1 MPVAARTVA
10 VYLHRAVNGAWE
22 VLLLRRRR
30 ERGPNRWVAAGGV
43 VEHGE
48 SVEEAAR
55 REVVEETG
63 LDVGSTVFSLECGYR
78 FERDG
83 REFEEQAFAAVAPAG
98 WEPTL
103 DPAEHDGYAWFALP
117 AAAEKIAW
125 PENRV
130 ALDALARLL

>member
-1 MPVAARTVA
+1 MAARTVA
-10 VYLHRAVNGAWE
+10 VYLHRAADDAWE
-22 VLLLRRRR
+22 VLLLRRKL
-30 ERGPNRWVAAGGV
+30 ERGPHRWVAAGGV

-55 REVVEETG
+55 REVFEETG
-63 LDVGSTVFSLECGYR
+63 RDIGSTVFSLECGYR

-83 REFEEQAFAAVAPAG
+83 RVFEERAFAAVAPAG

-103 DPAEHDGYAWFALP
+103 DRAEHDGYAWFALP